1 MSRNLAAAASVALVL
16 SSCATSSETARMRS
30 YNQKATIVKM
40 PDETYRLY
48 DHPTD
53 STVIVSPGLG
63 RVVAIGITQ
72 GATLG
77 LADAMTPEQRMEAAA
92 RQHLANTG
100 RGACSITSGYLLV
113 KPLYEFSYTCKQR
126 EP

>member
-1 MSRNLAAAASVALVL
+1 
-16 SSCATSSETARMRS
+16 MRS
-30 YNQKATIVKM
+30 YNQRATIVKM

-53 STVIVSPGLG
+53 NTLIVSPSIG
-63 RVVAIGITQ
+63 RAIGIGIAQ

-77 LADAMTPEQRMEAAA
+77 MADAMTPEQKMEAAA

-100 RGACSITSGYLLV
+100 RSNCTITSGYLLV
-113 KPLYEFSYTCKQR
+113 KPLYEFSFTCQQQ
-126 EP
+126 PAL

>member
-1 MSRNLAAAASVALVL
+1 MLRELAVVSVALVL

-53 STVIVSPGLG
+53 NTVIVSPSIG
-63 RVVAIGITQ
+63 RAIGIGVTQ
-72 GATLG
+72 GATFG
-77 LADAMTPEQRMEAAA
+77 LADAMTPEQKMEAAA

-113 KPLYEFSYTCKQR
+113 KPLYEFSYTCQQR